1 MTQTFELQ
9 GSGEVDEDWVLV
21 VLLVVLVVGKG
32 RVDGLGCG
40 VLDKF
45 SLKICVI

>member
-9 GSGEVDEDWVLV
+9 GSGEVDEDWV
-21 VLLVVLVVGKG
+21 LVVLVVGKG

>member
-9 GSGEVDEDWVLV
+9 GSGEVDEDWVLLV
-21 VLLVVLVVGKG
+21 LVLLVVGNG

>member
-21 VLLVVLVVGKG
+21 VLVLLVVGKG